1 MRSRVALLLLL
12 TTTTLSYADS
22 GVGPEGINATGLK
35 LPNGTVLTGTGIAI
49 GQVEGSRPGKPTA
62 NGGPDDAANSA
73 STIVPSQVYMGTT
86 LATANGFRVSNHAEL
101 VASVII
107 STNANAKGVAPG
119 ASLNAG
125 GYAATADLSQQRIAL
140 TMNRIATLTDPIIGE
155 QVAAINFSEGIALD
169 GFDTVDGSSHLTEF
183 VDWSAAQHDVLYVSA
198 GRESDSVGDGPV
210 PTDNF
215 NGITVARSNNFG
227 SARFETVD
235 SGNVYDDDA
244 EGDRVSVDLI
254 APGVLVDV
262 VNLGGA
268 VTEETGTSFAA
279 PHVVGAV
286 ALLQQYAK
294 FQISNSVTG
303 WVPPNAR
310 RHEVMKAILLNSADK
325 MAFVHNSDRFI
336 ANLNGQFWEDTPAY
350 ASPEIPLDEHFGA
363 GHLNVGNAITNFEP
377 GEHDSGIVPLI
388 GWDYG
393 SIGTGAVDY
402 TFDTPVSGWIAI
414 TLAWDRVVELNDPD
428 NTYSF
433 GDEFFTDTI
442 ENQLTDLNLYLLDSD
457 DNIIHS
463 SIAEADSVEHIF
475 WEVEAE
481 EDYKI
486 RVVHV
491 SGDAQ
496 DYGLAWWAGEAT
508 VGGDFNG
515 SGAVNGR
522 DFLEWQRNPSVGNLG
537 DWQANYGMGSLTAS
551 NTAVPEPSSLVMLSI
566 LTAASFVR
574 RSA

>member
-1 MRSRVALLLLL
+1 
-12 TTTTLSYADS
+12 
-22 GVGPEGINATGLK
+22 
-35 LPNGTVLTGTGIAI
+35 
-49 GQVEGSRPGKPTA
+49 
-62 NGGPDDAANSA
+62 
-73 STIVPSQVYMGTT
+73 
-86 LATANGFRVSNHAEL
+86 
-101 VASVII
+101 
-107 STNANAKGVAPG
+107 
-119 ASLNAG
+119 
-125 GYAATADLSQQRIAL
+125 
-140 TMNRIATLTDPIIGE
+140 
-155 QVAAINFSEGIALD
+155 
-169 GFDTVDGSSHLTEF
+169 
-183 VDWSAAQHDVLYVSA
+183 
-198 GRESDSVGDGPV
+198 VGDGPV

-227 SARFETVD
+227 SGIFETVD

-414 TLAWDRVVELNDPD
+414 TLAWDRVVELTDPD

-433 GDEFFTDTI
+433 GDDFFTDTI
-442 ENQLTDLNLYLLDSD
+442 ENQLTNLNLYLLDSD

-496 DYGLAWWAGEAT
+496 DYGLAWWAGEAAPPT
-508 VGGDFNG
+508 LGGDFDHDG
-515 SGAVNGR
+515 DVDGR
-522 DFLEWQRNPSVGNLG
+522 DFLQWQRNPGVGNLG
-537 DWQANYGMGSLTAS
+537 DWQANYGVGTLTAAS
-551 NTAVPEPSSLVMLSI
+551 TAVPEPSSAMVISALIS
-566 LTAASFVR
+566 ASFMR